1 MIESAATPLVKDL
14 SSRQAQRKVIEL
26 VNVHKTYHMGDIGV
40 HALRGVT
47 IDVHRGEYVAIMGPS
62 GSGKS
67 TMMNIIGCLDHP
79 TKGTYKIDG
88 LDVAKASKAELAD
101 IRNQNVG
108 FVFQSFNL
116 VSRTSAIENVEL
128 PLIYAGVS
136 ARQRTER
143 AREALAIVGLTDKES
158 NLPNQLSGGQQQRVA
173 IARALVNH
181 PAIIL
186 ADEPT
191 GALDSRTSIELMA
204 VFKKL
209 NEEQNMTIIMVTHEH
224 DIAEYA
230 KRVIMFRDGK
240 IPKDYAVET
249 RRDPEQVLRDMPV
262 EEDDEE
268 DEQ

>member
-1 MIESAATPLVKDL
+1 MIESASEPLVKDRSL
-14 SSRQAQRKVIEL
+14 REAKDKVIEL

-47 IDVHRGEYVAIMGPS
+47 IDVYRGEYVAIMGPS

-79 TKGTYKIDG
+79 TKGTYRIDG

-136 ARQRTER
+136 GRERTER

-209 NEEQNMTIIMVTHEH
+209 NEEQDMTIIMVTHEH

-249 RRDPEQVLRDMPV
+249 RRDPDQVLRDMPV
-262 EEDDEE
+262 EEDEE